1 MKRSTKLLIT
11 ATVVASLVGVG
22 SVSYAIWSAGET
34 KEQEVSGT
42 TGSIRTIGNMTVTPS
57 DASGSVSEA
66 GAITMN
72 ALYPVD
78 QGGSYLNYWE
88 FTLSADVT
96 DGTPVFKLAG
106 ELSAGSSGTPVTNAK
121 LYWAATT
128 PSSTTGAV
136 PTNELKK
143 DTAAELKN
151 LTDNKVYVYMIATGT
166 DAMKAKITLTFSA
179 E

>member
-1 MKRSTKLLIT
+1 MKKATKLLIAAT
-11 ATVVASLVGVG
+11 AVATVVSVGA
-22 SVSYAIWSAGET
+22 VSYAAWTGSST
-34 KEQEVSGT
+34 VSKDVEGS
-42 TGSIRTIGNMTVTPS
+42 TGSIRTIGNLTVTPS

-72 ALYPVD
+72 ALFPVD
-78 QGGSYLNYWE
+78 QGGSYLTYWE

-106 ELSAGSSGTPVTNAK
+106 ERSAGSSGTPVSSAK
-121 LYWAATT
+121 LYWAAST

-136 PTNELKK
+136 STNELKK

-151 LTDNKVYVYMIATGT
+151 LTDNKVYVYMVATGT
-166 DAMKAKITLTFSA
+166 DAMKATISLTFSA

>member
-1 MKRSTKLLIT
+1 MKKSTKILIAAT
-11 ATVVASLVGVG
+11 AVATAVSVGA
-22 SVSYAIWSAGET
+22 VSYAAWTGSSS
-34 KEQEVSGT
+34 KEQGVSGT

-121 LYWAATT
+121 LYWTATT
-128 PSSTTGAV
+128 PSSTIGAV
-136 PTNELKK
+136 STKELKK
-143 DTAAELKN
+143 DTDAELKN
-151 LTDNKVYVYMIATGT
+151 LTDTKVYV
-166 DAMKAKITLTFSA
+166 
-179 E
+179 